1 MTGSP
6 EGRIEIGLRRRPGG
20 APEVSLRTTRRP
32 LAQKLLLGQAPE
44 RAAPLVGMLFSL
56 CGQAQRTAAELAVAA
71 ATGAAA
77 TGAAGT
83 GTPAGRRERLLAEL
97 AGEHA
102 WRLLLD
108 WPREEGMAGQA
119 DALRRLRQSGGGAPA
134 VAALLADD
142 LLGEAAPAWLARVSG
157 RHGLAAFNAWR
168 ARAATPLAQLFD
180 RLGERDSGF
189 GRLPLLPS
197 LARLGARPIID
208 IAGQA
213 LADEDYAMRPR
224 LAGGGA
230 ETGALARCQNEPL
243 LQAWAAEYGP
253 GVGARMLARLLELAR
268 LPERLAGDGDDLAA
282 AWSPAPGVGM
292 AAVETSRGLL
302 IHALQVADG
311 RIVQYRIVAPTEW
324 NFQPGGPLEAALRAQ
339 PDGDDLAVRA
349 RRLVLAMDPCVACSV
364 EVGDA

>member
-20 APEVSLRTTRRP
+20 PPEVDIRTTRRP
-32 LAQKLLLGQAPE
+32 LAQKLLVGQAPD

-77 TGAAGT
+77 TGAAPAP
-83 GTPAGRRERLLAEL
+83 PAGRSGRLLAEL

-108 WPREEGMAGQA
+108 WPREEGLAGQA
-119 DALRRLRQSGGGAPA
+119 ETLRRLRQSDGGAQA

-157 RHGLAAFNAWR
+157 RGGLAAFNAWR
-168 ARAATPLAQLFD
+168 ARAATPLARLFN

-189 GRLPLLPS
+189 GRQPLLPS
-197 LARLGARPIID
+197 LARLGAKPILD
-208 IAGQA
+208 VAAQA
-213 LADEDYAMRPR
+213 LADEAYAMSPR

-230 ETGALARCQNEPL
+230 ETGALARCQGEPL

-268 LPERLAGDGDDLAA
+268 LPARMADGGADLAA
-282 AWSPAPGVGM
+282 AWSPAPGVGV

-302 IHALQVADG
+302 IHALRLAGG
-311 RIVQYRIVAPTEW
+311 RIAQYRIVAPTEW

-339 PDGDDLAVRA
+339 PDGDDLAARA

-364 EVGDA
+364 AVSDA